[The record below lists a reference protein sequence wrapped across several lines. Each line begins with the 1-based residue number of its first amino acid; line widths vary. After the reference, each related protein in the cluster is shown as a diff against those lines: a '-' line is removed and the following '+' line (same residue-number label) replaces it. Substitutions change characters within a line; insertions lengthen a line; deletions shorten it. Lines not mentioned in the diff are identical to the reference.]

1 MLSTMLSRA
10 ASGLLRALL
19 QRIGEAPDKVLLSE
33 FKTVGWQSLTF
44 VGERH
49 VLGLR
54 VPGPDAAAL
63 VARLIDGIGEAEFSI
78 PGQILADIAVV
89 GTPVRELDGSINLV
103 IEALTVAE

>member
-1 MLSTMLSRA
+1 MLSMMLSRA
-10 ASGLLRALL
+10 ASGLLRALI
-19 QRIGEAPDKVLLSE
+19 QRIGEEPDKVLLSE

-49 VLGLR
+49 LLGLR
-54 VPGPDAAAL
+54 VPGPDAMAL
-63 VARLIDGIGEAEFSI
+63 VARFIDGIEEAEFSI

-89 GTPVRELDGSINLV
+89 GTPVRELDGSINLA

>member
-1 MLSTMLSRA
+1 MLSMMLSRA
-10 ASGLLRALL
+10 ASGLLRALI
-19 QRIGEAPDKVLLSE
+19 QRIGEEPDKVLLSE

-54 VPGPDAAAL
+54 VPGPDAMAL
-63 VARLIDGIGEAEFSI
+63 VARFIDSIEEAEFSI